1 MHITTTQ
8 VTLKPNAFTKR
19 SLLKTLEL
27 HMDAGELG
35 PHWKLKKYTEALLA
49 RASHDYVSEGQS

>member
-1 MHITTTQ
+1 
-8 VTLKPNAFTKR
+8 
-19 SLLKTLEL
+19 
-27 HMDAGELG
+27 MDAGELG